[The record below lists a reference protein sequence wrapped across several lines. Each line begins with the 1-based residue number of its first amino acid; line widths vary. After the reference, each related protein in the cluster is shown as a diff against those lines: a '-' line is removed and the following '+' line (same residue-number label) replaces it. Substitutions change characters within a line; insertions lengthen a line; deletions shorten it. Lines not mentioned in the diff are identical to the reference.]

1 MHKGISS
8 LKTNTTIK
16 TKMFHMKKYIYTIV
30 LLTIT
35 ISGYSQTRW
44 YRDADKDG
52 YGNRYIVYIGSYP
65 ISGYVYNSSDL
76 NDNDPCVTNIPA
88 TTVLYYDN
96 DGDGYGS
103 VAVLCNTISPGKVT
117 NNLDCNDADASVN
130 PTTVWYLDADG
141 DGYGSVGSST
151 TGCTKPAGYVN
162 NTSDLNDSNS
172 NITNIPPQTFYR
184 DADGDGYGSSTITVY
199 YSVIPGGYVTNYA
212 DCNDGDA
219 SLNPTTIWYRDADGD
234 GYGTSSIT
242 TASCNQPS
250 GYVRNSND
258 YNDGTTT
265 ITNIAPQ
272 TFYRDADG
280 DGYGSPSAT
289 VYYSYQPSGYV
300 TNNSDCNDGD
310 STMKPNTAWFRDNDG
325 DGYGLGGAPVFS
337 CLQPSGYARNSGD
350 CNDYDSSLNPATVW
364 YRDADGDGYGTS
376 SVTTASCSPPSG
388 YVRNASDYN
397 DGTTNITNIAP
408 QTFYRDADGDGYGSV
423 TVTVYYSVRPT
434 GYVTNSSDC
443 NDGDGSLNPTTVW
456 YRDADGDGYGTSAT
470 TTASC
475 TQPSGYVRNSSDYN
489 DGTTNITNI
498 APATFYRDADNDSYG
513 SPTVTVYYSVLP
525 SGYVT
530 NSSDCNDGDATLNP
544 NTPWFRDNDGD
555 GYGSGGA
562 PVLSCTQPTGYVRN
576 SSDYNDTTVN
586 ITNIAPS
593 TFYRDAD
600 GDSFGNPTVTV
611 YYSVRPTGYVTN
623 NTDCNDSDVSLN
635 PNTLWYR
642 DADGDGYGT
651 SATSSA
657 SCTQPTGYVRNSS
670 DYNDTTVNITNIAP
684 QTFYRDAD
692 GDTFGSSTVTVFYS
706 VKPAGYVTNST
717 DCNDS
722 DASLNPNTL
731 WYRDA
736 DSDGYGSSAIS
747 TASCTQPTGYVRNSN
762 DYDDTTLNITNI
774 APATF
779 YRDADNDTYGSAS
792 VSVYY
797 SVKPSG
803 YVTNNTDCNDSD
815 ASLNP
820 TTVWYRD
827 TDGDGFGS
835 SATSTASCTQPTGYV
850 RNSNDYD
857 DTTVNITNIAPST
870 FYRDVDGD
878 TFGSPT
884 VTVYYSAK
892 PSGYVTNNS
901 DYDDSTVNI
910 TNIAPQTFY
919 SDADG
924 DGFGNAS
931 ITLYYSVQ
939 PTGYVTNSTD
949 CDDTK
954 NTINPNTKWYADVDG
969 DGLGAA
975 SSFMTQCTAPAGYV
989 LDATDNCPLVPG
1001 TSSDCG
1007 GLANPGQDKN
1017 YIITRA
1023 YKVASANSIASPTP
1037 AQAKVGITYFDG
1049 FGRPIQQI
1057 ANQQSN
1063 TGKDIVSHTEY
1074 DSFGRQTKDYL
1085 PFVGSNRNM
1094 TFDSNSQSNTLS
1106 FYNTSSYENT
1116 ANPFSEK
1123 VLESSPLSRV
1133 LKQAAPGNDWAVGQG
1148 HEIKLDYQTNTA
1160 DEVKRFDV
1168 SLTANYVPSIT
1179 ANGSYDTNVLYKTV
1193 TTDENNNPNEEFK
1206 DKEGRVVLKRNY
1218 DNSVAHDTYYVYDV
1232 YGNLTYVLPPKA
1244 EGDTGSNVLDELCYQ
1259 YQYDYRNRLVAKK
1272 LPGKQ
1277 WEFMVYDKLDRVVAT
1292 GPAFSPFSD
1301 ETGAGWLI
1309 TKYDVF
1315 NKVVYTGWL
1324 NSPAT
1329 SSARTTMQQAQNNA
1343 TTINESKQSGTT
1355 IDAIAVN
1362 YSNNVAPTSFKLLS
1376 VNYYDDYAIPNV
1388 SGLPTSVDNQ
1398 TVATATKGL
1407 ATGSWMR
1414 VPTTSAE
1421 VKAETSY
1428 TLYDYKYRPIRS
1440 YTTNYLGGYT
1450 YTDSKLDVFSGQLQ
1464 YTIQKHKRTT
1474 GDSELAVKEAFTY
1487 SPQDRLIQHTHQIN
1501 GGSVQLLAENT
1512 YDELGQLISKK
1523 VGNTSATPLQ
1533 KVDYSYNIRG
1543 WMTAINSI
1551 ANLNVGTDPA
1561 DLFGFKINYNTVDGN
1576 VNAANKL
1583 YNGNISETF
1592 WSTATDGGFVRN
1604 YGYKYDQLNRLKD
1617 ATYQK
1622 SGQVTGMYNENL
1634 SYDKNGNIMNLSR
1647 YGDRDEQYLPIQID
1661 YLQYGYATNSNK
1673 LLSVADNS
1681 NNTSGFK
1688 DGNTTGDDYV
1698 YDVNGNMTVDK
1709 NKNITSIVYN
1719 HLNLPTKIVF
1729 ATGNIVYFYNA
1740 SGQKV
1745 QKVVTENI
1753 TVTTTDY
1760 LGGYQ
1765 YIKKTASEPVEL
1777 QFFPTAEGYVKNTP
1791 VSGTNTYRYVFNY
1804 TDHLGNVRL
1813 SYTKDTTTG
1822 SLKILEENNYYPF
1835 GLKHNSYNV
1844 DNFQPEYKYKFNG
1857 KELQD
1862 ELGLNM
1868 YDYGARL
1875 YDLALGRWMNIDPL
1889 AEKSRRWSP
1898 YNYCVNNPIRFTDP
1912 DGMLPDDWIKN
1923 ETSGQVEWRAEV
1935 TSKETTPSGYEYIG
1949 KEYNGISIKTYETT
1963 STSTSAGLSIQVDYK
1978 GPETSADVDF
1988 MQTVRT
1994 NKPAD
1999 GATSPYNDPAPPKGK
2014 PAEDSK
2020 PFYYT
2025 DSEKPSYSDKFGQD
2039 LIFTDS
2045 PRRPTAS
2052 GEGTN
2057 WSGELSITTKS
2068 NGVHS
2073 IKETLNYGFK
2083 IEGGKAILSPV
2094 VIQPATDFQ
2103 KATLNNYNKTLKKE

>member
-1 MHKGISS
+1 MSS
-8 LKTNTTIK
+8 KKTPIQLYLSLTLLFLVSNTSFSQVLTYCSNNNYSFAHI
-16 TKMFHMKKYIYTIV
+16 HNYLYI
-30 LLTIT
+30 
-35 ISGYSQTRW
+35 
-44 YRDADKDG
+44 DAD
-52 YGNRYIVYIGSYP
+52 R
-65 ISGYVYNSSDL
+65 
-76 NDNDPCVTNIPA
+76 
-88 TTVLYYDN
+88 
-96 DGDGYGS
+96 DGYGS
-103 VAVLCNTISPGKVT
+103 NQRSSSLQCTYRVPSGYSVNNT
-117 NNLDCNDADASVN
+117 DCNDSNAS
-130 PTTVWYLDADG
+130 
-141 DGYGSVGSST
+141 
-151 TGCTKPAGYVN
+151 
-162 NTSDLNDSNS
+162 
-172 NITNIPPQTFYR
+172 ITPFTLWYR
-184 DADGDGYGSSTITVY
+184 DADGDSYGNAAVTTTNCTQPS
-199 YSVIPGGYVTNYA
+199 GYVSNYN
-212 DCNDGDA
+212 DCNDGDGSVA
-219 SLNPTTIWYRDADGD
+219 FNSLWYRDADGD
-234 GYGTSSIT
+234 GYGTSSNT
-242 TASCNQPS
+242 TTSCNQPS
-250 GYVRNSND
+250 GYVTNSND
-258 YNDGTTT
+258 YNDSTTT

-280 DGYGSPSAT
+280 DGYGSPSVT

-310 STMKPNTAWFRDNDG
+310 GSVNPNTAWFRDNDG
-325 DGYGLGGAPVFS
+325 DGYGSGGAPVFS

-388 YVRNASDYN
+388 YVRNSSDYN
-397 DGTTNITNIAP
+397 DGTTNITNLAP
-408 QTFYRDADGDGYGSV
+408 QTFYRDADGDGYGSP
-423 TVTVYYSVRPT
+423 TVTIYYSNRPA

-489 DGTTNITNI
+489 DGSTNITNI
-498 APATFYRDADNDSYG
+498 APATFYRDADNDGYG

-623 NTDCNDSDVSLN
+623 NTDCNDSDLSLN

-651 SATSSA
+651 SATSTA
-657 SCTQPTGYVRNSS
+657 SCTQPTGYVLNSS

-692 GDTFGSSTVTVFYS
+692 NDTFGSSTVTVFYS
-706 VKPAGYVTNST
+706 VKPTGYVTNST

-736 DSDGYGSSAIS
+736 DGDGYGSSAIS

-762 DYDDTTLNITNI
+762 DYEDTTLNITNI
-774 APATF
+774 APSTF
-779 YRDADNDTYGSAS
+779 YRDTDNDTYGSATI
-792 VSVYY
+792 SVYY

-827 TDGDGFGS
+827 ADGDGYGI
-835 SATSTASCTQPTGYV
+835 SAINTASCTQPTGYV

-910 TNIAPQTFY
+910 TNIAPQNFY
-919 SDADG
+919 ADSDG
-924 DGFGNAS
+924 DGFGNATAS
-931 ITLYYSVQ
+931 IYYSVM
-939 PTGYVTNSTD
+939 PSGYLTNSLD

-954 NTINPNTKWYADVDG
+954 NYINPNTQWYADVDG
-969 DGLGAA
+969 DGLGDAA
-975 SSFMTQCTAPAGYV
+975 NFVAQCSAPAGYV

-1007 GLANPGQDKN
+1007 GLANPAQDKN

-1037 AQAKVGITYFDG
+1037 AQANVGITYFDG
-1049 FGRPIQQI
+1049 LGRPIQQI

-1063 TGKDIVSHTEY
+1063 SGKDIVTPIEY
-1074 DSFGRQTKDYL
+1074 DIFGRQPKEYL
-1085 PFVGSNRNM
+1085 PFVGSSRNM
-1094 TFDSNSQSNTLS
+1094 GYDSNALEGNLN
-1106 FYNTSSYENT
+1106 YYTSTYST
-1116 ANPFSEK
+1116 SIGFSEK
-1123 VLESSPLSRV
+1123 LLEKSPLNR
-1133 LKQAAPGNDWAVGQG
+1133 LLEQAAPGDDWRLSNPEKHTIQ
-1148 HEIKLDYQTNTA
+1148 LDYQTNIA
-1160 DEVKRFDV
+1160 DEVKLFDV
-1168 SLTANYVPSIT
+1168 SLTADYVPSIT
-1179 ANGSYDTNVLYKTV
+1179 ANGSYDANVLYKTV

-1218 DNSVAHDTYYVYDV
+1218 DSSVAHDTYYVYDV

-1301 ETGAGWLI
+1301 LKGAGWLI

-1315 NKVVYTGWL
+1315 NRVVYTAWL

-1329 SSARTTMQQAQNNA
+1329 STARTTMQQAQNNA

-1388 SGLPTSVDNQ
+1388 SGLATSVVNQ
-1398 TVATATKGL
+1398 TVTTATKGL

-1414 VPTTSAE
+1414 VPTTTAE
-1421 VKAETSY
+1421 IKAEASY
-1428 TLYDYKYRPIRS
+1428 TLYDYKYRPIRN

-1474 GDSELAVKEAFTY
+1474 GDSELVVKEAFTY

-1501 GGSVQLLAENT
+1501 GGAEQLIAENT

-1523 VGNTSATPLQ
+1523 VGNSSAVPLQ

-1543 WMTAINSI
+1543 WLTKINEIGS
-1551 ANLNVGTDPA
+1551 LQQGTDPA

-1576 VNAANKL
+1576 TTVANKL
-1583 YNGNISETF
+1583 YNGNIAETF

-1622 SGQVTGMYNENL
+1622 SGQVTGMYDENL

-1661 YLQYGYATNSNK
+1661 NLQYGYATNSNK
-1673 LLSVADNS
+1673 LMSVVDNS

-1688 DGNTTGDDYV
+1688 DGITTGDDYV
-1698 YDVNGNMTVDK
+1698 YDANGNMTMDK

-1719 HLNLPTKIVF
+1719 HLNLPTKIIF
-1729 ATGNIVYFYNA
+1729 PTGNIMYFYNA

-1745 QKVVTENI
+1745 QKVVTENA

-1765 YIKKTASEPVEL
+1765 YQNTVL

-1791 VSGTNTYRYVFNY
+1791 VSGTNTYSYVFNY

-1813 SYTKDTTTG
+1813 SYTKNPSTNALD
-1822 SLKILEENNYYPF
+1822 IIEENNYYPF
-1835 GLKHNSYNV
+1835 GLKHNGYNPITPTP
-1844 DNFQPEYKYKFNG
+1844 DYKYKYNA
-1857 KELQD
+1857 KELQE
-1862 ELGLNM
+1862 ELGLNVTAM
-1868 YDYGARL
+1868 DYRQYDSAIGRFL
-1875 YDLALGRWMNIDPL
+1875 GIDLLSELTPSETPNHFGHNNPVFFSDPSGLWSYQAFGNADTSINMNNTQWL
-1889 AEKSRRWSP
+1889 ASQRPHDSP
-1898 YNYCVNNPIRFTDP
+1898 VAQLDAMNVNNKNPVSSNPYGGWYKKKIGQRASWEKDNGDFQLETISLENIYTNVFVANGGGGKKYDWGYEGNILGAGGTTYAILENAVANKYWWMDAKGSFNLTKILKEGTNGKFVRGVQGYRNGYNSALKAASGYKVAGSIVGGLGLGITYLQYRNNQITSTEASFDAAFGVIGFLGPI
-1912 DGMLPDDWIKN
+1912 GAGI
-1923 ETSGQVEWRAEV
+1923 SGTYFIGKV
-1935 TSKETTPSGYEYIG
+1935 GYEYFSD
-1949 KEYNGISIKTYETT
+1949 N
-1963 STSTSAGLSIQVDYK
+1963 
-1978 GPETSADVDF
+1978 
-1988 MQTVRT
+1988 TV
-1994 NKPAD
+1994 
-1999 GATSPYNDPAPPKGK
+1999 
-2014 PAEDSK
+2014 
-2020 PFYYT
+2020 F
-2025 DSEKPSYSDKFGQD
+2025 EKP
-2039 LIFTDS
+2039 
-2045 PRRPTAS
+2045 R
-2052 GEGTN
+2052 
-2057 WSGELSITTKS
+2057 
-2068 NGVHS
+2068 
-2073 IKETLNYGFK
+2073 
-2083 IEGGKAILSPV
+2083 
-2094 VIQPATDFQ
+2094 
-2103 KATLNNYNKTLKKE
+2103 

>member
-1 MHKGISS
+1 MSNKKSQIQLYLS
-8 LKTNTTIK
+8 LTLLFLVSNTS
-16 TKMFHMKKYIYTIV
+16 FSQV
-30 LLTIT
+30 LTYCSNNNFSFAHIHNYLFI
-35 ISGYSQTRW
+35 
-44 YRDADKDG
+44 DAD
-52 YGNRYIVYIGSYP
+52 R
-65 ISGYVYNSSDL
+65 
-76 NDNDPCVTNIPA
+76 
-88 TTVLYYDN
+88 
-96 DGDGYGS
+96 DGYGS
-103 VAVLCNTISPGKVT
+103 TQRSWSLQ
-117 NNLDCNDADASVN
+117 
-130 PTTVWYLDADG
+130 
-141 DGYGSVGSST
+141 
-151 TGCTKPAGYVN
+151 CTYRVPSGFSIN
-162 NTSDLNDSNS
+162 NTDCDDSNAAV
-172 NITNIPPQTFYR
+172 TPFTLWYR
-184 DADGDGYGSSTITVY
+184 DADGDGYGRSDVTTTGCTQPS
-199 YSVIPGGYVTNYA
+199 GYVSNYN
-212 DCNDGDA
+212 DCNDWD
-219 SLNPTTIWYRDADGD
+219 SSVVFNSVWYRDADGD
-234 GYGTSSIT
+234 GYGTSSNST
-242 TASCNQPS
+242 SACNQPS
-250 GYVRNSND
+250 GYVRNASD

-265 ITNIAPQ
+265 ITNVPPQ

-280 DGYGSPSAT
+280 DGYGSPSVS

-310 STMKPNTAWFRDNDG
+310 GSVNPNTAWFRDYDG
-325 DGYGLGGAPVFS
+325 DGYGSGGAPVFS
-337 CLQPSGYARNSGD
+337 CSPPSGYSRNSGD
-350 CNDYDSSLNPATVW
+350 CNDYDGSISPATVW

-376 SVTTASCSPPSG
+376 SVTTASCFQPSG

-397 DGTTNITNIAP
+397 DGTANITNIAP
-408 QTFYRDADGDGYGSV
+408 QTFYRDADGDGYGSP
-423 TVTVYYSVRPT
+423 TVTIYYSNRPA

-456 YRDADGDGYGTSAT
+456 YRDADGDGYGTSAI

-498 APATFYRDADNDSYG
+498 APATFYRDADNDGYG

-525 SGYVT
+525 TGYVT

-611 YYSVRPTGYVTN
+611 YYSIRPTGYVTN

-736 DSDGYGSSAIS
+736 DSDGFGSSAIS
-747 TASCTQPTGYVRNSN
+747 TVSCTQPTGYVRNSN
-762 DYDDTTLNITNI
+762 DFDDTTLNITNI

-779 YRDADNDTYGSAS
+779 YRDADNDTYGSAT

-827 TDGDGFGS
+827 ADGDGYGI
-835 SATSTASCTQPTGYV
+835 SAINTASCTQPTGYV
-850 RNSNDYD
+850 LNSNDYD

-910 TNIAPQTFY
+910 TNIAPQNFY
-919 SDADG
+919 SDSDG
-924 DGFGNAS
+924 DGFGNATAS
-931 ITLYYSVQ
+931 IYYSVM
-939 PTGYVTNSTD
+939 PAGYLTNSTD

-954 NTINPNTKWYADVDG
+954 NTINPNTQWYADVDG
-969 DGLGAA
+969 DGLGDAA
-975 SSFMTQCTAPAGYV
+975 SFVTQCTAPAGYV

-1007 GLANPGQDKN
+1007 GLANPAQDKN

-1049 FGRPIQQI
+1049 LGRPIQQI

-1063 TGKDIVSHTEY
+1063 TGKDIVTHTEY
-1074 DSFGRQTKDYL
+1074 DSFGRQIKEYL

-1148 HEIKLDYQTNTA
+1148 HEIKFDYQTNTA

-1168 SLTANYVPSIT
+1168 SLNADFVPSIT
-1179 ANGSYDTNVLYKTV
+1179 ANGSYDANVLYKTV
-1193 TTDENNNPNEEFK
+1193 TTDENNNPIEEFK

-1218 DNSVAHDTYYVYDV
+1218 DSSVAHDTYYVYDV

-1277 WEFMVYDKLDRVVAT
+1277 WEYMVYDKLDRVVAT

-1301 ETGAGWLI
+1301 VTGAGWLI
-1309 TKYDVF
+1309 TKYDAF
-1315 NKVVYTGWL
+1315 NRVVYTGWL

-1329 SSARTTMQQAQNNA
+1329 SSARSTMQQAQKNA

-1388 SGLPTSVDNQ
+1388 SGLASSVANQ
-1398 TVATATKGL
+1398 TVTTATKGL
-1407 ATGSWMR
+1407 ATGTWMR

-1474 GDSELAVKEAFTY
+1474 GDSELVVKDTFTY
-1487 SPQDRLIQHTHQIN
+1487 TAQDRLIQHTHQIN
-1501 GGSVQLLAENT
+1501 GGAEQLLAENT
-1512 YDELGQLISKK
+1512 YDELGKLIIKK
-1523 VGNTSATPLQ
+1523 VGNTSALPLQ
-1533 KVDYSYNIRG
+1533 NVNYTYNVRG
-1543 WMTAINSI
+1543 WLTKINEIGS
-1551 ANLNVGTDPA
+1551 LQQSTDPA
-1561 DLFGFKINYNTVDGN
+1561 DLFGFKLNYNTVEGSAT
-1576 VNAANKL
+1576 AANKL
-1583 YNGNISETF
+1583 YNGNIAETF

-1604 YGYKYDQLNRLKD
+1604 YGYKYDNLNRLKD

-1634 SYDKNGNIMNLSR
+1634 SYDMNGNIMNLSR

-1661 YLQYGYATNSNK
+1661 NLGYNYGTNSNQLK
-1673 LLSVADNS
+1673 SVTDAT

-1688 DGNTTGDDYV
+1688 DGNITGDDYV
-1698 YDVNGNMTVDK
+1698 YDVNGNLTVDK
-1709 NKNITSIVYN
+1709 NKNITGIVYN
-1719 HLNLPTKIVF
+1719 HLNLPTKIIF
-1729 ATGNIVYFYNA
+1729 PTGNIVYFYTA

-1745 QKVVTENI
+1745 QKVVTENA

-1760 LGGYQ
+1760 LGSYQ
-1765 YIKKTASEPVEL
+1765 YKNAVL
-1777 QFFPTAEGYVKNTP
+1777 QFFPTVEGYVKNTP
-1791 VSGTNTYRYVFNY
+1791 VSGTNSYSYVFNY
-1804 TDHLGNVRL
+1804 TDHLGNTRL
-1813 SYTKDTTTG
+1813 SYTKDVTTG

-1844 DNFQPEYKYKFNG
+1844 DNFQPEYKYKFQSQ
-1857 KELQD
+1857 ERQD
-1862 ELGLNM
+1862 ELGLNWDSFKWRN
-1868 YDYGARL
+1868 YDYAI
-1875 YDLALGRWMNIDPL
+1875 GRFMCVDPL
-1889 AEKSRRWSP
+1889 ATDFPQWSP
-1898 YNYCVNNPIRFTDP
+1898 YVFSGNLVTMTRELE
-1912 DGMLPDDWIKN
+1912 GM
-1923 ETSGQVEWRAEV
+1923 E
-1935 TSKETTPSGYEYIG
+1935 PSYLIG
-1949 KEYNGISIKTYETT
+1949 
-1963 STSTSAGLSIQVDYK
+1963 
-1978 GPETSADVDF
+1978 
-1988 MQTVRT
+1988 
-1994 NKPAD
+1994 AD
-1999 GATSPYNDPAPPKGK
+1999 GKLTQGAITVMNSAFGYTPKSLTNTTWISDNDPRANIIQTSLIPNKSV
-2014 PAEDSK
+2014 AVTWRNSVAYDHNASK
-2020 PFYYT
+2020 
-2025 DSEKPSYSDKFGQD
+2025 KPSYWWLGTIAHEQRHRSDIDAFGGREFYKMYASEGIMEFGNPDNMLIEQAGYTNDKYGTQLWNYNNGEVARIFQNGGVTENQRSQMLESAGSRFKRDVILNDLISNNSSLINKTTDIINGLGNSTSDKSMKLTLSS
-2039 LIFTDS
+2039 LIS
-2045 PRRPTAS
+2045 S
-2052 GEGTN
+2052 
-2057 WSGELSITTKS
+2057 WQQSI
-2068 NGVHS
+2068 
-2073 IKETLNYGFK
+2073 
-2083 IEGGKAILSPV
+2083 
-2094 VIQPATDFQ
+2094 
-2103 KATLNNYNKTLKKE
+2103 NNAKKEQTNITNTYGK

>member
-1 MHKGISS
+1 MSS
-8 LKTNTTIK
+8 KKTPIQLYLSLTLLFLVSNTSFSQVLTYCSNNNYSFAHI
-16 TKMFHMKKYIYTIV
+16 HNYLYI
-30 LLTIT
+30 
-35 ISGYSQTRW
+35 
-44 YRDADKDG
+44 DAD
-52 YGNRYIVYIGSYP
+52 R
-65 ISGYVYNSSDL
+65 
-76 NDNDPCVTNIPA
+76 
-88 TTVLYYDN
+88 
-96 DGDGYGS
+96 DGYGS
-103 VAVLCNTISPGKVT
+103 NQRSSSLQCTYRVPSGYSVNNT
-117 NNLDCNDADASVN
+117 DCNDSNAS
-130 PTTVWYLDADG
+130 
-141 DGYGSVGSST
+141 
-151 TGCTKPAGYVN
+151 
-162 NTSDLNDSNS
+162 
-172 NITNIPPQTFYR
+172 ITPFTLWYR
-184 DADGDGYGSSTITVY
+184 DADGDSYGNAAVTTTNCTQPS
-199 YSVIPGGYVTNYA
+199 GYVSNYN
-212 DCNDGDA
+212 DCNDGDGSVA
-219 SLNPTTIWYRDADGD
+219 FNSLWYRDADGD
-234 GYGTSSIT
+234 GYGTSSNT
-242 TASCNQPS
+242 TTSCNQPS
-250 GYVRNSND
+250 GYVTNSND
-258 YNDGTTT
+258 YNDGTNT

-280 DGYGSPSAT
+280 DGYGSPSVT

-310 STMKPNTAWFRDNDG
+310 GSVNPNTAWFRDNDG
-325 DGYGLGGAPVFS
+325 DGYGSGGAPVFS

-408 QTFYRDADGDGYGSV
+408 QTFYRDADGDGYGSSA
-423 TVTVYYSVRPT
+423 VTVYYSVRPA

-475 TQPSGYVRNSSDYN
+475 TQPSGYVRNSNDYN

-498 APATFYRDADNDSYG
+498 APATFYRDADNDGYG

-525 SGYVT
+525 TGYVT

-642 DADGDGYGT
+642 DADADGYGT
-651 SATSSA
+651 SATSTA

-670 DYNDTTVNITNIAP
+670 DYNDTTIYITNIAP

-706 VKPAGYVTNST
+706 VKPAGYVTNNT

-747 TASCTQPTGYVRNSN
+747 TTSCTQPTGYVRNSN

-774 APATF
+774 APSTF
-779 YRDADNDTYGSAS
+779 YRDADNDTYGSAT

-827 TDGDGFGS
+827 ADGDGYGI
-835 SATSTASCTQPTGYV
+835 SAINTASCTQPTGYV

-870 FYRDVDGD
+870 FYRDADGD

-910 TNIAPQTFY
+910 TNIAPQNFY
-919 SDADG
+919 ADSDG
-924 DGFGNAS
+924 DGFGNATAS
-931 ITLYYSVQ
+931 IYYSVM
-939 PTGYVTNSTD
+939 PSGYLTNSLD

-954 NTINPNTKWYADVDG
+954 NYINPNTQWYADVDG
-969 DGLGAA
+969 DGLGDAA
-975 SSFMTQCTAPAGYV
+975 NFVAQCSAPAGYV

-1007 GLANPGQDKN
+1007 GLANPAQDKN

-1037 AQAKVGITYFDG
+1037 AQANVGITYFDG
-1049 FGRPIQQI
+1049 LGRPIQQI

-1063 TGKDIVSHTEY
+1063 SGKDIVTPIEY
-1074 DSFGRQTKDYL
+1074 DIFGRQPKEYL
-1085 PFVGSNRNM
+1085 PFVGSSRNM
-1094 TFDSNSQSNTLS
+1094 GYDSNALEGNLN
-1106 FYNTSSYENT
+1106 YYTSTYST
-1116 ANPFSEK
+1116 SIGFSEK
-1123 VLESSPLSRV
+1123 LLEKSPLNR
-1133 LKQAAPGNDWAVGQG
+1133 LLEQAAPGDDWRLSNPEKHTIQ
-1148 HEIKLDYQTNTA
+1148 LDYQTNIA
-1160 DEVKRFDV
+1160 DEVKLFDV
-1168 SLTANYVPSIT
+1168 SLTADYVPSIT
-1179 ANGSYDTNVLYKTV
+1179 ANGSYDANVLYKTV

-1218 DNSVAHDTYYVYDV
+1218 DSSVAHDTYYVYDV

-1301 ETGAGWLI
+1301 LKGAGWLI

-1315 NKVVYTGWL
+1315 NRVVYTAWL

-1329 SSARTTMQQAQNNA
+1329 STARTTMQQAQNNA

-1388 SGLPTSVDNQ
+1388 SGLATSVVNQ
-1398 TVATATKGL
+1398 TVTTATKGL

-1414 VPTTSAE
+1414 VPTTTAE
-1421 VKAETSY
+1421 IKAEASY
-1428 TLYDYKYRPIRS
+1428 TLYDYKYRPIRN

-1474 GDSELAVKEAFTY
+1474 GDSELVVKEAFTY

-1501 GGSVQLLAENT
+1501 GGAEQLIAENT

-1523 VGNTSATPLQ
+1523 VGNSSAVPLQ

-1543 WMTAINSI
+1543 WLTKINEIGS
-1551 ANLNVGTDPA
+1551 LQQGTDPA

-1576 VNAANKL
+1576 TTVANKL
-1583 YNGNISETF
+1583 YNGNIAETF

-1661 YLQYGYATNSNK
+1661 NLGYNYATNSNK
-1673 LLSVADNS
+1673 LMSVVDNS

-1698 YDVNGNMTVDK
+1698 YDGNGNMTVDK
-1709 NKNITSIVYN
+1709 NKNITAITYN
-1719 HLNLPTKIVF
+1719 HLNLPTKIIF
-1729 ATGNIVYFYNA
+1729 PTGNIVYFYTA

-1745 QKVVTENI
+1745 QKVVSENT
-1753 TVTTTDY
+1753 TVATTDY

-1765 YIKKTASEPVEL
+1765 YKNTVL
-1777 QFFPTAEGYVKNTP
+1777 QYFPTTEGYVKNTP
-1791 VSGTNTYRYVFNY
+1791 VSGANTYSYVYNY
-1804 TDHLGNVRL
+1804 TDHLGNTRL

-1822 SLKILEENNYYPF
+1822 SLKILEESNYYPF
-1835 GLKHNSYNV
+1835 GLKHNGYNPIAPV
-1844 DNFQPEYKYKFNG
+1844 PENRRLFNG
-1857 KELQD
+1857 KELQE
-1862 ELGLNM
+1862 ELGFNQ
-1868 YDYGARL
+1868 YDYGARN
-1875 YDLALGRWMNIDPL
+1875 YDPALGRWMNIDPL
-1889 AEKSRRWSP
+1889 AETSRRFSP
-1898 YNYCVNNPIRFTDP
+1898 YAYALNNPVLFIDP
-1912 DGMLPDDWIKN
+1912 DGM
-1923 ETSGQVEWRAEV
+1923 EAYS
-1935 TSKETTPSGYEYIG
+1935 S
-1949 KEYNGISIKTYETT
+1949 
-1963 STSTSAGLSIQVDYK
+1963 QVDRSVGMSNNEWNSNRRADMDRQAGGDGMDIANPDGYVK
-1978 GPETSADVDF
+1978 KRSTATASDAQEEGETDE
-1988 MQTVRT
+1988 
-1994 NKPAD
+1994 D
-1999 GATSPYNDPAPPKGK
+1999 GNPIDPPKKKKSKKDNEDKVDVLSETLGIIFTFGEESNIPLSSYFGYLATLK
-2014 PAEDSK
+2014 DSYEIFKGFYEVYLADSK
-2020 PFYYT
+2020 VKKDEKIRMLMLNSTIIAISRYNPEIGITISTGRLISTTNLYKQEMEKAKNGAFIKKYGYPVNHSAMLKQ
-2025 DSEKPSYSDKFGQD
+2025 DSGMYRNCETCPLKF
-2039 LIFTDS
+2039 
-2045 PRRPTAS
+2045 R
-2052 GEGTN
+2052 
-2057 WSGELSITTKS
+2057 
-2068 NGVHS
+2068 
-2073 IKETLNYGFK
+2073 
-2083 IEGGKAILSPV
+2083 
-2094 VIQPATDFQ
+2094 
-2103 KATLNNYNKTLKKE
+2103 

>member
-1 MHKGISS
+1 MSS
-8 LKTNTTIK
+8 KKTPIQLYLSLTLLFFVSNTSFSQVLTYCSNNNYSFAHI
-16 TKMFHMKKYIYTIV
+16 HNYLYI
-30 LLTIT
+30 
-35 ISGYSQTRW
+35 
-44 YRDADKDG
+44 DAD
-52 YGNRYIVYIGSYP
+52 R
-65 ISGYVYNSSDL
+65 
-76 NDNDPCVTNIPA
+76 
-88 TTVLYYDN
+88 
-96 DGDGYGS
+96 DGYGS
-103 VAVLCNTISPGKVT
+103 NQRSSSLQCTYRVPSGFSVNNT
-117 NNLDCNDADASVN
+117 DCNDSNAS
-130 PTTVWYLDADG
+130 
-141 DGYGSVGSST
+141 
-151 TGCTKPAGYVN
+151 
-162 NTSDLNDSNS
+162 
-172 NITNIPPQTFYR
+172 ITPFTLWYR
-184 DADGDGYGSSTITVY
+184 DADGDSFGNAAVTTTNCTQPS
-199 YSVIPGGYVTNYA
+199 GYVSNYN
-212 DCNDGDA
+212 DCNDGDGSVA
-219 SLNPTTIWYRDADGD
+219 FNSLWYRDADGD
-234 GYGTSSIT
+234 GYGTSSNT
-242 TASCNQPS
+242 TTSCNQPS
-250 GYVRNSND
+250 GYVSNSND

-280 DGYGSPSAT
+280 DGYGSPSVT

-300 TNNSDCNDGD
+300 INNSDCNDGD
-310 STMKPNTAWFRDNDG
+310 GSVNPNTAWFRDNDG

-337 CLQPSGYARNSGD
+337 CVQPSGYSRNSGD
-350 CNDYDSSLNPATVW
+350 CNDYDNSLNPATVW

-376 SVTTASCSPPSG
+376 SLTTASCSQPSG
-388 YVRNASDYN
+388 YVRNSSDYN
-397 DGTTNITNIAP
+397 DGTINITNIAP
-408 QTFYRDADGDGYGSV
+408 QTFYRDADGDGYGSA
-423 TVTVYYSVRPT
+423 TVTVYYSVRPA

-443 NDGDGSLNPTTVW
+443 NDGDVSLNPNTVW
-456 YRDADGDGYGTSAT
+456 YRDVDGDGYGTSAT

-475 TQPSGYVRNSSDYN
+475 TQPTGYVRNSSDYN

-498 APATFYRDADNDSYG
+498 APATFYRDADNDGYG

-600 GDSFGNPTVTV
+600 GDSFGNPSVTV

-635 PNTLWYR
+635 PNTLWYW

-651 SATSSA
+651 SATSTA

-706 VKPAGYVTNST
+706 VKPTGYVTNST

-736 DSDGYGSSAIS
+736 DSDGYGSSVSS

-762 DYDDTTLNITNI
+762 DYDDTTINITNI
-774 APATF
+774 APSTF
-779 YRDADNDTYGSAS
+779 YRDADSDTYGSAT

-827 TDGDGFGS
+827 ADGDGYGT
-835 SATSTASCTQPTGYV
+835 SAISTTSCTQPAGYV

-910 TNIAPQTFY
+910 TNVAPQNFY
-919 SDADG
+919 ADSDE
-924 DGFGNAS
+924 DGFGNATAS
-931 ITLYYSVQ
+931 IYYSVM
-939 PTGYVTNSTD
+939 PAGYLTNSTD

-954 NTINPNTKWYADVDG
+954 NYINPNTKWYADVDG

-975 SSFMTQCTAPAGYV
+975 SSFVTQCSAPEGYV

-1007 GLANPGQDKN
+1007 GLANPAQDKN

-1049 FGRPIQQI
+1049 LGRPIQQI

-1063 TGKDIVSHTEY
+1063 TGKDIVTHTEY

-1094 TFDSNSQSNTLS
+1094 TFDSNSQSTTLS

-1133 LKQAAPGNDWAVGQG
+1133 LKQAAPGNDWAIGQG
-1148 HEIKLDYQTNTA
+1148 HEIKLDYQTNIA

-1168 SLTANYVPSIT
+1168 SLTSDYVPSIT
-1179 ANGSYDTNVLYKTV
+1179 AIGSYAANVLYKTV
-1193 TTDENNNPNEEFK
+1193 TTDENNNPIQEFK

-1232 YGNLTYVLPPKA
+1232 YGNLTYVIPPKA
-1244 EGDTGSNVLDELCYQ
+1244 EGATTANILDELCYQ

-1301 ETGAGWLI
+1301 VTGAGWLI

-1315 NKVVYTGWL
+1315 NRVVYTGWL

-1329 SSARTTMQQAQNNA
+1329 SSARSTMQQAQNNA
-1343 TTINESKQSGTT
+1343 MTINESKQSGTT

-1388 SGLPTSVDNQ
+1388 SGLATSVANQ
-1398 TVATATKGL
+1398 TVTTATKGL

-1414 VPTTSAE
+1414 VPTTTAE
-1421 VKAETSY
+1421 TKAETTSI
-1428 TLYDYKYRPIRS
+1428 LYDYKYRPIRS

-1464 YTIQKHKRTT
+1464 YTIQKHKRTVNNA
-1474 GDSELAVKEAFTY
+1474 ELTVKDTFTY

-1501 GGSVQLLAENT
+1501 GGVVQLLADNT
-1512 YDELGQLISKK
+1512 YDELGKLISKK
-1523 VGNTSATPLQ
+1523 VGNTSAMPLQ

-1561 DLFGFKINYNTVDGN
+1561 DLFSFKLNYNSVDGSTS
-1576 VNAANKL
+1576 AANPL
-1583 YNGNISETF
+1583 YNGNIAETF
-1592 WSTATDGGFVRN
+1592 WRTATDGGFVRN

-1661 YLQYGYATNSNK
+1661 NLGYNYGTNSNQLK
-1673 LLSVADNS
+1673 SVTDAT

-1698 YDVNGNMTVDK
+1698 YDANGNMTVDK
-1709 NKNITSIVYN
+1709 NKNITGIVYN
-1719 HLNLPTKIVF
+1719 HLNLPTKIIF
-1729 ATGNIVYFYNA
+1729 PTGNIVYFYNA

-1745 QKVVTENI
+1745 QKVVTENT

-1765 YIKKTASEPVEL
+1765 YKNAVL
-1777 QFFPTAEGYVKNTP
+1777 QYFPTAEGYVEPNGSSFK
-1791 VSGTNTYRYVFNY
+1791 YVY
-1804 TDHLGNVRL
+1804 QYKDHLGNVRL
-1813 SYTKDTTTG
+1813 SYTKNTTTNA
-1822 SLKILEENNYYPF
+1822 LDIIEENNYYPF
-1835 GLKHNSYNV
+1835 GLKHNGYNTTTLST
-1844 DNFQPEYKYKFNG
+1844 NPALKTKYNG
-1857 KELQD
+1857 KEYQD
-1862 ELGLNM
+1862 ELRLNTF
-1868 YDYGARL
+1868 DYGFRQ
-1875 YDLALGRWMNIDPL
+1875 YMPDIGRWAQVDPL
-1889 AEKSRRWSP
+1889 AEKFIGESP
-1898 YNYCVNNPIRFTDP
+1898 YAYVNNDPLGFSDFDGKDYLIDIIRDK
-1912 DGMLPDDWIKN
+1912 DGKITGIRISATVYIKGDGASNKRAGELNKFANDNLKTKTIDGISVSIGVNYKYDSTKKEKDLKQGENLLSFDSASEDNNISRVNGLEISQEGKKTRFLAGKTGTIYDSGSNNNTVFHESMHLLGLSDRYEDNRNKKWIP
-1923 ETSGQVEWRAEV
+1923 EDLRFAVPHE
-1935 TSKETTPSGYEYIG
+1935 GYENNVMGNRNSTNLNDNQYKTWIQHAMSRAKTNVSTNRIIG
-1949 KEYNGISIKTYETT
+1949 TMTVDKSLKT
-1963 STSTSAGLSIQVDYK
+1963 
-1978 GPETSADVDF
+1978 
-1988 MQTVRT
+1988 
-1994 NKPAD
+1994 KP
-1999 GATSPYNDPAPPKGK
+1999 
-2014 PAEDSK
+2014 
-2020 PFYYT
+2020 
-2025 DSEKPSYSDKFGQD
+2025 
-2039 LIFTDS
+2039 
-2045 PRRPTAS
+2045 
-2052 GEGTN
+2052 
-2057 WSGELSITTKS
+2057 
-2068 NGVHS
+2068 
-2073 IKETLNYGFK
+2073 
-2083 IEGGKAILSPV
+2083 
-2094 VIQPATDFQ
+2094 
-2103 KATLNNYNKTLKKE
+2103 